1 MKNTPHST
9 QALFQLNGIPPIGIS
24 LSMALQHLVAMIVG
38 CVTPAII
45 IANVV
50 GLPQAERVLLIQA
63 SLVMSAVTTLLELF
77 PIGGKFGAGLPVMFG
92 VSFAYLPSMQSIAAG
107 GGGIA
112 SIAGAMIVGG
122 VIAMIVGIFVKKIRK
137 LFPPVIT
144 GTVVFTIG
152 LSLYPTAIHYMAG
165 GSGNTYDLVVTQK
178 GLSEALV
185 YGSWQNWAVAIFTLI
200 VVMLLSNHGKGICKL
215 ASILL
220 GMAAGYA
227 VAAVMGMVD
236 LSEISNAKWFSLP
249 RFLHFGITFEP
260 SACIALGLLFAINSI
275 QAIGDLTATT
285 VGGLN
290 REPTDRELQ
299 GGIIAYGATNILT
312 ALFGGLPTATYSQN
326 VGIVTTNKVVNRTV
340 FALAGGFLLLAGVV
354 PKFSAILTT
363 IPQCVL
369 GGATVTVFSTIAMTG
384 MKLIASEGISP
395 RNTTIVGLSAAL
407 GVGISQASAALSQ
420 FPEAVTVIFGKSPV
434 VIATLLAVVLNL
446 ILPKENDKLTN
457 TEPVDKPE

>member
-1 MKNTPHST
+1 MKNPPHST

-165 GSGNTYDLVVTQK
+165 GSGNTYDLVVGQK

-285 VGGLN
+285 IGGLN

-407 GVGISQASAALSQ
+407 GVGISQASTALSQ

-434 VIATLLAVVLNL
+434 VIATLLAIVLNL
-446 ILPKENDKLTN
+446 ILPKGNDKLTN
-457 TEPVDKPE
+457 AEPVDKPE

>member
-1 MKNTPHST
+1 MKNPPHST

-107 GGGIA
+107 GGSIA

-165 GSGNTYDLVVTQK
+165 GSGNTYDLVVGQK

-285 VGGLN
+285 IGGLN

-407 GVGISQASAALSQ
+407 GVGISQASTALSQ

-434 VIATLLAVVLNL
+434 VIATLLAIVLNL

-457 TEPVDKPE
+457 AEPVDKPE

>member
-165 GSGNTYDLVVTQK
+165 GSGNTYDLVVGQK

-285 VGGLN
+285 IGGLN

-407 GVGISQASAALSQ
+407 GVGISQASTALSQ

-457 TEPVDKPE
+457 AEPVDKPE